1 MTRQRAL
8 VVGGTG
14 FLGRHIAAALAE
26 DYEVTVT
33 TRDPAVPG
41 RTVVLDPTRGYR
53 EQFAAALRELA
64 PAVVV
69 NAAGET
75 WRPDPAARRRANIEL
90 PRLLAE
96 AMADCPARF
105 IHLGSS
111 LEYGP
116 VDPPAA
122 IGEDTAAE
130 PMSDYGRT
138 KLDGT
143 AAVLRLRGDAVVLR
157 VFNAIGAGMSP
168 ASVLGS
174 TVATLRAARA
184 ERRPAVIEL
193 LDLPQSRDFV
203 DARDVAAAVAAAAT
217 RGSGVV
223 NIGSGTARAA
233 EDVVR
238 ALAEVSGVGYRIVKR
253 RAPRGHTRAVGSDW
267 QLADI
272 RRAGADLGWAPRHGL
287 ADTLHHIWNFGPA
300 GRRAR

>member
-1 MTRQRAL
+1 MTRPRAL

-14 FLGRHIAAALAE
+14 FLGRHIAAALAP

-33 TRDPAVPG
+33 TRDPATPG
-41 RTVVLDPTRGYR
+41 RAVVLDPGGDYR
-53 EQFAAALRELA
+53 DQFARVLSRLA
-64 PAVVV
+64 PEVVV

-75 WRPDPAARRRANIEL
+75 WRPDPAARLLANVEL
-90 PRLLAE
+90 PRALAR
-96 AMADCPARF
+96 AMAGCPARF
-105 IHLGSS
+105 VHLGSS

-122 IGEDTAAE
+122 IGEDAAAA
-130 PMSDYGRT
+130 PASDYGRS

-143 AAVLRLRGDAVVLR
+143 AAVREHRGDAVVLR

-174 TVATLRAARA
+174 TVAALRAARGRRRA
-184 ERRPAVIEL
+184 EIAL
-193 LDLPQSRDFV
+193 LDLPQCRDFV
-203 DARDVAAAVAAAAT
+203 DARDVAAAVRAAAT
-217 RGSGVV
+217 RGRGVV
-223 NIGSGTARAA
+223 NIGSGSARPA

-238 ALAEVSGVGYRIVKR
+238 ALAEVSGVDYRIVKR
-253 RAPRGHTRAVGSDW
+253 PAPRGHPRAAGGDW
-267 QLADI
+267 QRADI
-272 RRAGADLGWAPRHGL
+272 RRAATDLGWAPRHGL